1 MRPDTVVVTGGSG
14 AIGRAVCKLVAATG
28 RPVVNLDLRAPA
40 ELVSGETFIETDL
53 TDLVSLGRTA
63 AEVASAFEVCGLVN
77 NAGALKAERLEQMTL
92 AELERQMRLNM
103 SAPLLLLKAFLP
115 SLERSGRGR
124 VVNVGSR
131 ASLGKD
137 GRSAYGATKFGLM
150 ALARSWALELGPR
163 GITVN
168 GIAPGAISTDLWLRS
183 NDDAARAALIEG
195 TALRRLGSPDDVAR
209 AIAFFLSPENGFVTG
224 QVLYVCGGLSLG
236 R

>member
-53 TDLVSLGRTA
+53 TDLVSLGRIA

-115 SLERSGRGR
+115 GLERSGRGR

-209 AIAFFLSPENGFVTG
+209 AITFFLSPENGFVTG